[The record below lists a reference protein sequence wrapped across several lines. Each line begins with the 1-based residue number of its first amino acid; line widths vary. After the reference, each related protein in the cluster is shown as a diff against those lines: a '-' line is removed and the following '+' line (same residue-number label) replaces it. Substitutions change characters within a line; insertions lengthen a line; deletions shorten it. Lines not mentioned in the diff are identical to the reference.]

1 MSADRNMVLRVART
15 CCGSQPGG
23 CGSATYLCSDVCGM
37 LLTSNRV
44 YTAYELGFATWDRG
58 SYSSDV
64 MTMLRVRN
72 RGVAGRNL
80 CRQKLFVGFS
90 EPYLKGTRPEQFL
103 IPFYSSL
110 TLTLSLWS
118 LSHVLRTTKRV

>member
-1 MSADRNMVLRVART
+1 
-15 CCGSQPGG
+15 
-23 CGSATYLCSDVCGM
+23 M
-37 LLTSNRV
+37 LLTSNHV
-44 YTAYELGFATWDRG
+44 CTAYELGFATWDRG

-64 MTMLRVRN
+64 RTMLRVRN
-72 RGVAGRNL
+72 LGVAGRNL

-90 EPYLKGTRPEQFL
+90 EAYLKGTRPEQLL
-103 IPFYSSL
+103 IPSYSSL